1 MESIDYTAPAT
12 VRLSS
17 RTMRGR
23 AVLAGLE
30 GVPLAEAVRAVM
42 EDLNPW
48 QARFS
53 LIETA
58 AGALR
63 LEGIAEIYER
73 PDFPGRRPV

>member
-17 RTMRGR
+17 RSIQGR
-23 AVLAGLE
+23 AVLAGLD
-30 GVPLAEAVRAVM
+30 GVPLSEAVRAVM
-42 EDLNPW
+42 EDLDPW

-58 AGALR
+58 TGPLR
-63 LEGIAEIYER
+63 LEGIAEIYNR
-73 PDFPGRRPV
+73 SDFPGRRPV

>member
-1 MESIDYTAPAT
+1 MESIDYAAPAT

-17 RTMRGR
+17 RTIHGR

-30 GVPLAEAVRAVM
+30 DVPLAEAVRAVM
-42 EDLNPW
+42 EDLDPW

-58 AGALR
+58 TGPLR
-63 LEGIAEIYER
+63 LQGIAEIYNR